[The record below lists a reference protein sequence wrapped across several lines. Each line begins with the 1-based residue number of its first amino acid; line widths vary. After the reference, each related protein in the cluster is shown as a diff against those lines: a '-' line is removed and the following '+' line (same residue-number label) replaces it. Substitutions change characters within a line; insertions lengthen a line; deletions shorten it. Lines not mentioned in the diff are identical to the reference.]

1 LRQTSS
7 AFSNLRIPMAE
18 TSERG
23 FITHGGGTRLRYFA
37 TSSLLI
43 AGTNSGTVNPAARA
57 FTAIAYLSRKVF
69 AVELLMPGRHRCSRA
84 SAATTTSNSSS
95 ATMRSG
101 WLVLAMCATRSR
113 NNSTGASFGRAKT
126 SSSTSR
132 GQSSG
137 SIFSLVTS
145 VTLQPSTL
153 HSRMKSP
160 PLKKVAKQMIFIE
173 LIRTASI
180 YNGSSVRSAI
190 FVELQASIFSRPV
203 GSENSLPTRRLLNL
217 SIVSYKHRAPPER
230 EHQMIFRGPY
240 PEVSIPEV
248 SLTDFIFNSTDQIKD
263 KPALIDGPSGRSY
276 TYAQFEDAVRRGAS
290 SLARRGFKK
299 GDVFAIFSTNCPEY
313 GIIFHAVAMLG
324 GINTPI

>member
-69 AVELLMPGRHRCSRA
+69 AVELLIPRRHRCSRA

-113 NNSTGASFGRAKT
+113 NNSTGASFGRANT

-132 GQSSG
+132 GQSSC

-145 VTLQPSTL
+145 VMLPPCAL
-153 HSRMKSP
+153 HSRIKSP
-160 PLKKVAKQMIFIE
+160 PLKKVAK
-173 LIRTASI
+173 
-180 YNGSSVRSAI
+180 
-190 FVELQASIFSRPV
+190 P
-203 GSENSLPTRRLLNL
+203 
-217 SIVSYKHRAPPER
+217 
-230 EHQMIFRGPY
+230 MIFRGPY

-263 KPALIDGPSGRSY
+263 KPALVDGPSGRTY
-276 TYAQFEDAVRRGAS
+276 TYAQLEAAARRVAS
-290 SLARRGFKK
+290 NLAKRGFKK

-313 GIIFHAVAMLG
+313 GI
-324 GINTPI
+324 